1 MNRQVD
7 EYVTKHAE
15 WRDELQELRGIVFEC
30 ELSEDY
36 KWRAPCYTHDGA
48 NVVMLGAFKEYA
60 AISFL
65 KGSLLKDTKQI
76 LVAPGE
82 NSRAVR
88 LVRFTSVAEIA
99 KLARVL
105 KSYIKEAIKIEQAG
119 LKVSFDE
126 NKVFDLPEEL
136 LNKFREVPGLEQAF
150 RTLTTGRQRAYVLHI
165 TGAKQSATRTARVE
179 KHVPRIFAG
188 KGLNDCICGHS
199 KKPPGC
205 DGSHQYIDRV

>member
-1 MNRQVD
+1 MNGPLNRQVD

-136 LNKFREVPGLEQAF
+136 LNKFREVPGL
-150 RTLTTGRQRAYVLHI
+150 
-165 TGAKQSATRTARVE
+165 
-179 KHVPRIFAG
+179 
-188 KGLNDCICGHS
+188 
-199 KKPPGC
+199 
-205 DGSHQYIDRV
+205 